1 MHVLRPGGPAA
12 QARRLGHRPSQGAED
27 APVTAPRATNNRTLH
42 RPLLRPWLLV
52 SALWIAGVVIFFESR
67 DGKMGRE
74 VVEVIAKCLLPPL
87 IPPLLLAAL
96 VRIVAEHCRP

>member
-1 MHVLRPGGPAA
+1 M
-12 QARRLGHRPSQGAED
+12 
-27 APVTAPRATNNRTLH
+27 
-42 RPLLRPWLLV
+42 

>member
-1 MHVLRPGGPAA
+1 VAPRLKQDGRATVHRKGLRTPRSP
-12 QARRLGHRPSQGAED
+12 
-27 APVTAPRATNNRTLH
+27 PRATNNRTPH
-42 RPLLRPWLLV
+42 HSLLLPWLLV
-52 SALWIAGVVIFFESR
+52 SALWIAGVIFFESR
-67 DGKMGRE
+67 DGKMSQE